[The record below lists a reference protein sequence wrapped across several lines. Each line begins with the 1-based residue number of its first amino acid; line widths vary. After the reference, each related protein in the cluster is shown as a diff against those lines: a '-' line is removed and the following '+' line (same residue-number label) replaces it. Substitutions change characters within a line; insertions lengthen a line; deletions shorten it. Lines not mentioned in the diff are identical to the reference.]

1 MHTWVRKG
9 IALAVSGVLTVGM
22 AASLPFGSL
31 ADAADEDII
40 FQAECEDLDGAT
52 TWTDIYGQQFPGYSG
67 SGFCYLTGE
76 TLTFEVEAPEDG
88 MYEFTTRSAQILDK
102 NGREQTISI
111 NGSEFMMKMPYA
123 DSWTDFSFGIHRLKK
138 GTNKIQILPRYGYG
152 AYDTITVKK
161 ADLPELSVS
170 PTLSDSK
177 ATSETQGLMN
187 YLCDVYG
194 KHMLSGQQEIY
205 GGGHTESSPNGYSGA
220 DLQGYETEFEYIKKN
235 FGDYPA
241 IRGFDYMNYNPL
253 YGWDDQTTERIIEW
267 GTERN
272 GIPTVCWHINV
283 PKNFANYELGD
294 AVDWQKC
301 TYKPDETDFDTSKAI
316 VEGTKEYEDVMLTIK
331 TLAEELKKVQDA
343 GVPIIFRPY
352 HEAEGNTNTNGSGSW
367 FWWGKSGA
375 EVYKKLWKQLYTT
388 LTEEYGIHNL
398 IWEYNSYDYS
408 TSPQWYPGDDCVDI
422 VGYDKY
428 NCVYNRHD
436 GKTSGPNEDAISST
450 FYTLVN
456 LTNGKKLVSMPE
468 NDTVPSLENIE
479 IEKANWLY
487 FCIWY
492 DNGSDNFLSGTD
504 KNNPETLKEMYQ
516 SDYCITL
523 SELPDWKN
531 YKNGGDTPT
540 TTTATTDSGSET
552 TTTVTTTTGTTEV
565 VIGDVNGD
573 GVINVVDAMLL
584 KRYLLAK
591 NAEDATYN
599 TVWDWNQDE
608 TCDVLDVVGLTKFLL
623 RKD

>member
-1 MHTWVRKG
+1 MHTWARKG

-40 FQAECEDLDGAT
+40 FQAEGEDLDGAT

-102 NGREQTISI
+102 DGREQTISI

-138 GTNKIQILPRYGYG
+138 GTNKIQLLPKYGYG

-161 ADLPELSVS
+161 ADLPALNVS

-294 AVDWQKC
+294 AVDWKEC
-301 TYKPDETDFDTSKAI
+301 TYKPTETDFDTSKAI
-316 VEGTKEYEDVMLTIK
+316 VEGTKEYEYVMLTIK
-331 TLAEELKKVQDA
+331 TLAAELKKVQDA

-352 HEAEGNTNTNGSGSW
+352 HEAEGNTNTDGSASW

-422 VGYDKY
+422 VG
-428 NCVYNRHD
+428 
-436 GKTSGPNEDAISST
+436 
-450 FYTLVN
+450 
-456 LTNGKKLVSMPE
+456 
-468 NDTVPSLENIE
+468 
-479 IEKANWLY
+479 
-487 FCIWY
+487 
-492 DNGSDNFLSGTD
+492 
-504 KNNPETLKEMYQ
+504 
-516 SDYCITL
+516 
-523 SELPDWKN
+523 
-531 YKNGGDTPT
+531 
-540 TTTATTDSGSET
+540 
-552 TTTVTTTTGTTEV
+552 
-565 VIGDVNGD
+565 
-573 GVINVVDAMLL
+573 
-584 KRYLLAK
+584 
-591 NAEDATYN
+591 
-599 TVWDWNQDE
+599 
-608 TCDVLDVVGLTKFLL
+608 
-623 RKD
+623 